1 MSRIGKAEIKL
12 PDKVEVKQEN
22 ANIKVKGP
30 LGELSTPIF
39 EGLSVKNE
47 NGIVKL
53 ERSNEDQKVVALH
66 GLTRALLMNC
76 VKGVSQGWEKNLE
89 ITGVGYRAQKRGE
102 DLVMSLGYSH
112 EVVYKAPKGIKI
124 DVLEQLKIKVSG
136 IDKQLVGQVAA
147 DIRSKRPPEPYKGKG
162 IKYAEEFIKKKA
174 GKTGKK

>member
-12 PDKVEVKQEN
+12 PEKVEVKQEN
-22 ANIKVKGP
+22 VNIKVKGP

-39 EGLSVKNE
+39 EGISVKTE

-53 ERSNEDQKVVALH
+53 ERNNEDQKVVALH

-89 ITGVGYRAQKRGE
+89 INGVGYRAQKRGE
-102 DLVMSLGYSH
+102 DLVMSLGFSH

-124 DVLEQLKIKVSG
+124 DVLEQLKIKISG

-147 DIRSKRPPEPYKGKG
+147 DIRSKKPPEPYKGKG

>member
-30 LGELSTPIF
+30 LGELFTPIF
-39 EGLSVKNE
+39 EGISVKTE

-53 ERSNEDQKVVALH
+53 ERSNEDQKIVALH

-102 DLVMSLGYSH
+102 DLVMSLGFSH

-124 DVLEQLKIKVSG
+124 DVQEQLKIKVSG

>member
-30 LGELSTPIF
+30 LGELFTPIF
-39 EGLSVKNE
+39 EGISVKTE

-76 VKGVSQGWEKNLE
+76 VKGVSQGWEKILRSPVSVTE
-89 ITGVGYRAQKRGE
+89 LKKGE
-102 DLVMSLGYSH
+102 
-112 EVVYKAPKGIKI
+112 
-124 DVLEQLKIKVSG
+124 
-136 IDKQLVGQVAA
+136 
-147 DIRSKRPPEPYKGKG
+147 
-162 IKYAEEFIKKKA
+162 
-174 GKTGKK
+174 KT

>member
-30 LGELSTPIF
+30 RGELSTPIF

-47 NGIVKL
+47 NGTVKL
-53 ERSNEDQKVVALH
+53 ERSSEDQKVVALH

-112 EVVYKAPKGIKI
+112 EVVYKAPKGIQI
-124 DVLEQLKIKVSG
+124 DVLEQLKIKVTG

-162 IKYAEEFIKKKA
+162 IRYANEFIKKKA

>member
-53 ERSNEDQKVVALH
+53 ERSSEDQKVVALH

-89 ITGVGYRAQKRGE
+89 INGVGYRAQKRGE

-124 DVLEQLKIKVSG
+124 DVQEQLKIKVTG

>member
-12 PDKVEVKQEN
+12 PEKVEVKQES

-53 ERSNEDQKVVALH
+53 ERSSEDQKIVALH

>member
-12 PDKVEVKQEN
+12 PEKVEVKQEN
-22 ANIKVKGP
+22 VNIKVKGP

-39 EGLSVKNE
+39 AGLSVKNE

-53 ERSNEDQKVVALH
+53 ERNSEDQKVVALH

>member
-12 PDKVEVKQEN
+12 PDKVEVKQEK

-47 NGIVKL
+47 NGIIKL

>member
-39 EGLSVKNE
+39 DGLSVKNE
-47 NGIVKL
+47 NGIIKL

>member
-12 PDKVEVKQEN
+12 PEKVEVKQEN

-124 DVLEQLKIKVSG
+124 DVLEQLKIKVTG

>member
-39 EGLSVKNE
+39 EGLFVKNE
-47 NGIVKL
+47 NGIIKL

>member
-12 PDKVEVKQEN
+12 PEKVEVKQEN

-53 ERSNEDQKVVALH
+53 ERSSEDQKVVALH

-124 DVLEQLKIKVSG
+124 DVLEQLKIKVTG

>member
-12 PDKVEVKQEN
+12 PEKVEVKQEN
-22 ANIKVKGP
+22 VNIKVKGP

-39 EGLSVKNE
+39 AGLSVKNE

-53 ERSNEDQKVVALH
+53 ERSSDDQKVVALH

>member
-89 ITGVGYRAQKRGE
+89 INGVGYRAQKRGE

-124 DVLEQLKIKVSG
+124 DVQEQLKIKVTG

>member
-53 ERSNEDQKVVALH
+53 ERSSEDQKVVALH

-89 ITGVGYRAQKRGE
+89 INGVGYRAQKRGE

-124 DVLEQLKIKVSG
+124 DVQEQLKIKVTG

-162 IKYAEEFIKKKA
+162 IKYAEELIKKKA

>member
-1 MSRIGKAEIKL
+1 
-12 PDKVEVKQEN
+12 
-22 ANIKVKGP
+22 
-30 LGELSTPIF
+30 
-39 EGLSVKNE
+39 
-47 NGIVKL
+47 
-53 ERSNEDQKVVALH
+53 
-66 GLTRALLMNC
+66 MNC

-102 DLVMSLGYSH
+102 DLVMSLGFSH

-124 DVLEQLKIKVSG
+124 DVQEQLKIKVSG

>member
-30 LGELSTPIF
+30 LGELFTPIF
-39 EGLSVKNE
+39 EGISVKTE
-47 NGIVKL
+47 SGIVKL

-102 DLVMSLGYSH
+102 DLVMSLGFSH

-124 DVLEQLKIKVSG
+124 DVQEQLKIKVSG

>member
-12 PDKVEVKQEN
+12 PEKVEVKQEN
-22 ANIKVKGP
+22 VNIKVKGP

-39 EGLSVKNE
+39 AGLSVKNE

-53 ERSNEDQKVVALH
+53 ERSSEDQKVVALH

>member
-124 DVLEQLKIKVSG
+124 DVLEQLKIKVTG

>member
-102 DLVMSLGYSH
+102 DLVMSLGFSH

-124 DVLEQLKIKVSG
+124 DVQEQLKIKVSG

>member
-30 LGELSTPIF
+30 LGELFTPIF
-39 EGLSVKNE
+39 EGISVKNE

-89 ITGVGYRAQKRGE
+89 INGVGYRAQKRGE

-124 DVLEQLKIKVSG
+124 DVQEQLKIKVSG

>member
-89 ITGVGYRAQKRGE
+89 IIGVGYRAQKRGE

-124 DVLEQLKIKVSG
+124 DVQEQLKIKVTG

>member
-47 NGIVKL
+47 NGIIKL
-53 ERSNEDQKVVALH
+53 ERSNEDQNVVALH

-76 VKGVSQGWEKNLE
+76 VKGVSQGWEKILE

-102 DLVMSLGYSH
+102 DLVMSLGFTH

-124 DVLEQLKIKVSG
+124 DVQEQLKIKVSG

>member
-124 DVLEQLKIKVSG
+124 DVQEQLKIKVSG

>member
-12 PDKVEVKQEN
+12 PEKVEVKQEN

-53 ERSNEDQKVVALH
+53 ERSTEDQKVVALH

-124 DVLEQLKIKVSG
+124 DVLEQLKIKVTG

>member
-12 PDKVEVKQEN
+12 PEKVEVKQES

-39 EGLSVKNE
+39 EGISVKTE

-102 DLVMSLGYSH
+102 DLVMSLGFSH

-124 DVLEQLKIKVSG
+124 DVQEQLKIKVSG

>member
-30 LGELSTPIF
+30 LGELFTPIF
-39 EGLSVKNE
+39 EGISVKTE

-102 DLVMSLGYSH
+102 DLVMSLGFSH

-124 DVLEQLKIKVSG
+124 DVQEQLKIKVSG

>member
-47 NGIVKL
+47 NGIIKL

-102 DLVMSLGYSH
+102 DLVMSLGFSH

-124 DVLEQLKIKVSG
+124 DVQEQLKIKVSG